1 MEFREA
7 SVVTPRIAVRIVAQ
21 LTLACLLALAM
32 GAGGAT
38 AEGWPAGSAFDAVSS
53 RGAGAQ
59 SVEAGDVYLLRGF
72 ADIFSRGLD
81 ELGAKLNQRG
91 VKVQVIGHGAW
102 EAAAATI
109 IDNQRRHGP
118 RPVILIGHSLGAN
131 AAIQMAERL
140 RGENIKV
147 QYLVTFAATAPD
159 PVPDNVRYV
168 ANYYFATHGWGE
180 RVVGGHGFHGS
191 IENNDYSR
199 AQDIGHFNIEKQS
212 YLHDL
217 IIRNVLRTL
226 RPAGPAHTGKWDEG
240 RATDAPPAN

>member
-1 MEFREA
+1 MM
-7 SVVTPRIAVRIVAQ
+7 PRIAVLFVTQ
-21 LTLACLLALAM
+21 LTLACLIALGMA
-32 GAGGAT
+32 AGGAA
-38 AEGWPAGSAFDAVSS
+38 AEGWPAGSAFDAVSA

-59 SVEAGDVYLLRGF
+59 SADAGDVYLLRGF

-81 ELGAKLNQRG
+81 ELGAKLNQHG
-91 VKVQVIGHGAW
+91 VKVQVISHGAW

-109 IDNQRRHGP
+109 VANQKRYGP

-159 PVPDNVRYV
+159 PVPDNVGHV
-168 ANYYFATHGWGE
+168 ANYYFATYGWGE
-180 RVVGGHGFHGS
+180 RVTGAQGFHGW

-199 AQDIGHFNIEKQS
+199 AQDIGHFNIEKQA
-212 YLHDL
+212 YLHNL

-226 RPAGPAHTGKWDEG
+226 RPAGPAHAGTGDEG